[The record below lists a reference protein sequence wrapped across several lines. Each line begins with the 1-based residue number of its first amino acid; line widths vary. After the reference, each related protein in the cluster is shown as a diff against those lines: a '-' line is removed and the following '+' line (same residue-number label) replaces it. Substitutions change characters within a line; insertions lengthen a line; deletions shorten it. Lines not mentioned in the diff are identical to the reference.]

1 MRPLN
6 LQTPNISRRGP
17 QLRISSTTARTGMV
31 SAASSREIIKIAQEA
46 VANSHNSLLSCHH
59 PLNLIQPWHSL
70 AKRTANWRHEP
81 ASCAIP
87 ISVVPDPG
95 ERTRTRNCPVCAPKR
110 HVRSFTAAARIISG
124 PKISWKAKGFG
135 RCAGDLFSKRHLRV
149 RVLSPQ
155 PRSPVSTS

>member
-95 ERTRTRNCPVCAPKR
+95 RGLELGTAQSAHPNAMSG
-110 HVRSFTAAARIISG
+110 RSQ
-124 PKISWKAKGFG
+124 
-135 RCAGDLFSKRHLRV
+135 LR
-149 RVLSPQ
+149 PE
-155 PRSPVSTS
+155 